1 MHLDY
6 CMCRLVQ
13 ICSLDMGAYFYLVLM
28 LDFLFDLA
36 VPPAYY
42 AHLAA
47 FRARFY
53 MEPDPS
59 DTGSMTS
66 GAPPGRGGMG
76 GAGRGTRA
84 PGPSSAVRPLP
95 ALKENVK
102 RVMFY
107 C

>member
-1 MHLDY
+1 
-6 CMCRLVQ
+6 
-13 ICSLDMGAYFYLVLM
+13 
-28 LDFLFDLA
+28 

-42 AHLAA
+42 VHLAA

-84 PGPSSAVRPLP
+84 PGPSIGELVKVTQHFSWSKCP
-95 ALKENVK
+95 AYL
-102 RVMFY
+102 
-107 C
+107 